1 MDQVPDEA
9 ALRAWALSYLARYAT
24 SRSRLAA
31 HLRRR
36 ALRGRA
42 EGKADPALEAAI
54 ARVVARCVELG
65 LVDDRAHARA
75 RLRRL
80 IQRGASDRRLA
91 ADLAARGI
99 SAAMVREE
107 LEALAEELGEA
118 PERVA
123 ARSLLRRRGLLPA
136 SGGKLTCAQRQ
147 RALAALARAGF
158 SLAVAREILGTEAA
172 VAAPAEDEDEGSL
185 S

>member
-1 MDQVPDEA
+1 MGQVPDEA

-31 HLRRR
+31 YLRRR
-36 ALRGRA
+36 ALRGTA
-42 EGKADPALEAAI
+42 EGQADPALEAAI
-54 ARVVARCVELG
+54 ARVVARCAELG

-80 IQRGASDRRLA
+80 VRRGVSRRRLE

-99 SAAMVREE
+99 PATVAREE
-107 LEALAEELGEA
+107 LEALAEELGET

-123 ARSLLRRRGLLPA
+123 ARALLRRRGLLPA
-136 SGGKLTCAQRQ
+136 EGKPLSPDQWR

-158 SLAVAREILGTEAA
+158 SLEVARDVL
-172 VAAPAEDEDEGSL
+172 GSL
-185 S
+185 AATAVPIADGGEVP